1 MSQIVAI
8 TPQRSAA
15 THSAALPFNIVKGRR
30 PHAFGLLFS
39 GRWRFDGARKVWR
52 PRMNLVNLIPGC
64 NGVTEAGKD
73 SKGLTQVNAGS
84 LTDKAAKT
92 ALVRFFLSGDGRLG
106 PFADFQR
113 IFSVRTPSGRVVP
126 HFALPC
132 EVYHRDAHG
141 RVGRSFDHK
150 WLDGLFAHVVK
161 AGLIPPMDYGSFE
174 AAMERH
180 TREEAGIKARLL
192 RRGSNKDALTERLDE
207 LLMRG
212 RDMASAFDEQ
222 FPDAR
227 ALWLEAER
235 PGDDGDDGAAFD
247 EDDDAL

>member
-1 MSQIVAI
+1 MSQITPI

-15 THSAALPFNIVKGRR
+15 AANAALPYNIVKGRR

-39 GRWRFDGARKVWR
+39 GRWRFDGGREVWR

-64 NGVTEAGKD
+64 NGVTETGKD
-73 SKGLTQVNAGS
+73 ARGLTQVNAGS

-92 ALVRFFLSGDGRLG
+92 ALVRFFLSGDRRLG
-106 PFADFQR
+106 EFKDFQR
-113 IFSVRTPSGRVVP
+113 IFHVRTTTGRVVP

-180 TREEAGIKARLL
+180 AREEAGLKARLL

-207 LLMRG
+207 LLIRG
-212 RDMASAFDEQ
+212 RDMANAFEEQ

-235 PGDDGDDGAAFD
+235 PGEDDDGAAFD
-247 EDDDAL
+247 EDDDAR

>member
-1 MSQIVAI
+1 MSQITPI
-8 TPQRSAA
+8 TPQRSPAA
-15 THSAALPFNIVKGRR
+15 HSAALPFNAVKGRR
-30 PHAFGLLFS
+30 GHAFGLLFT
-39 GRWRFDGARKVWR
+39 GRWRFDGARKLWR

-64 NGVTEAGKD
+64 NGVIDTGKD
-73 SKGLTQVNAGS
+73 SKGLTQVNAGH

-92 ALVRFFLSGDGRLG
+92 ALVKFLLSGDRRLG
-106 PFADFQR
+106 AFADFQR
-113 IFSVRTPSGRVVP
+113 VFQVRTPSGRVVP

-180 TREEAGIKARLL
+180 TREEAGLKARLL
-192 RRGSNKDALTERLDE
+192 RRGSNKEALTERLDE

-235 PGDDGDDGAAFD
+235 PGDDDDGAAFD
-247 EDDDAL
+247 EDDD

>member
-8 TPQRSAA
+8 TPQRSTAA
-15 THSAALPFNIVKGRR
+15 NAALPFNIVKGRR

-39 GRWRFDGARKVWR
+39 GRWRFDGGREVWR

-64 NGVTEAGKD
+64 NGVTETGKD

-92 ALVRFFLSGDGRLG
+92 ALVRFFLSGDRRLG
-106 PFADFQR
+106 EFKDFQR
-113 IFSVRTPSGRVVP
+113 IFHVRTTTGRVVP

-150 WLDGLFAHVVK
+150 WLDGLFSHVVK

-180 TREEAGIKARLL
+180 AREEAGLKARLL

-207 LLMRG
+207 LLIRG

-235 PGDDGDDGAAFD
+235 PGDDDDDGAAFD
-247 EDDDAL
+247 EDDDAP